1 MTNLDVIMQL
11 VAKGDHEQTVN
22 QVKEALV
29 SGMAAKDILQKG
41 LVPGI
46 QSLGELFRQG
56 QVFLPEILISV
67 RAMNRG
73 LEELR
78 PHLTDTDVLKKGTVV
93 LGTVEGDLHDIG
105 KNLVRMMLEGAGY
118 HVIDLGVDVGAD
130 TFVRVAKERK
140 ADIVAMSSLLTTTML
155 HSKTVVE
162 ALREE
167 GLKGKVKVLLG
178 GAPVTRSYADEIEAE
193 GYADDCVT
201 AVDEAD
207 RL

>member
-1 MTNLDVIMQL
+1 
-11 VAKGDHEQTVN
+11 
-22 QVKEALV
+22 
-29 SGMAAKDILQKG
+29 
-41 LVPGI
+41 
-46 QSLGELFRQG
+46 
-56 QVFLPEILISV
+56 
-67 RAMNRG
+67 
-73 LEELR
+73 
-78 PHLTDTDVLKKGTVV
+78 
-93 LGTVEGDLHDIG
+93 
-105 KNLVRMMLEGAGY
+105 
-118 HVIDLGVDVGAD
+118 VGAD

-201 AVDEAD
+201 AVDEAN
-207 RL
+207 RLMENK